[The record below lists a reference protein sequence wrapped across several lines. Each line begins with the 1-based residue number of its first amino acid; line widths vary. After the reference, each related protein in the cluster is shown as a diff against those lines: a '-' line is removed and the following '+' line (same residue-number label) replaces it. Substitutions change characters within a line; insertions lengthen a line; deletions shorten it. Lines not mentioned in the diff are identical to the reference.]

1 MSILGASPFSGVPN
15 SDRHVGQFVGLI
27 FGSSK
32 SEAVVV
38 ICILACFSWNAHR
51 RLRRAQERTV
61 SPDDGENGG
70 PTSPVSLR
78 SSPGLLAHGS
88 YPFLLRGTLGSVFFV
103 LAVLPLILVI
113 VTWRRV

>member
-1 MSILGASPFSGVPN
+1 MSILGVLHFQGRTLTVMLVNLLDSFW
-15 SDRHVGQFVGLI
+15 
-27 FGSSK
+27 GSE

-61 SPDDGENGG
+61 SLEDGENG

>member
-1 MSILGASPFSGVPN
+1 MNIPFEMLQNVRILGVLHFQG
-15 SDRHVGQFVGLI
+15 RTH
-27 FGSSK
+27 SK

-88 YPFLLRGTLGSVFFV
+88 YSFLLRGTLGSVFFV